1 MRPHNP
7 ARDDARDADQTER
20 TGPAGQRVQPGTDT
34 DPHPPAGGLN
44 PELGDLDAA
53 ADPGHAPDE
62 DDDGLPGKAGGG
74 LVGG

>member
-1 MRPHNP
+1 M
-7 ARDDARDADQTER
+7 
-20 TGPAGQRVQPGTDT
+20 QPGTDT

-53 ADPGHAPDE
+53 ADPDHAPDE